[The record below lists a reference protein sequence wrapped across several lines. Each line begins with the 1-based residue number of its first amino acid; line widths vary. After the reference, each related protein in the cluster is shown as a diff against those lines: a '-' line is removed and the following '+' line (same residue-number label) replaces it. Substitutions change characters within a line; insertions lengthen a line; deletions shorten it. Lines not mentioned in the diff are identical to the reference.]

1 MDKLLDWLP
10 AVTALIMAA
19 IAIYMAGSQKRQVE
33 ATIAKLQAETDK
45 NKADVSTSAVM
56 AAAAIIDDMREED
69 HRKQGRILELEAS
82 CQKQA
87 EEFER
92 TLKKKLAETTN
103 LESQLMQAHEY
114 ISVLESRAET
124 IDEVIEAIRSVAQ
137 ENNKETF

>member
-1 MDKLLDWLP
+1 MDTDWLP
-10 AVTALIMAA
+10 AIAALIMAA
-19 IAIYMAGSQKRQVE
+19 IALYQARSQKTQVE
-33 ATIAKLQAETDK
+33 ATVEKLRAETTK
-45 NKADVSTSAVM
+45 AQADVSTSAVM

-69 HRKQGRILELEAS
+69 HRKQSRILELEAS

-103 LESQLMQAHEY
+103 LQSQLMQAHEY

>member
-1 MDKLLDWLP
+1 VDTDWLP
-10 AVTALIMAA
+10 AIAALIMAA
-19 IAIYMAGSQKRQVE
+19 IALYQARSQKTQVE
-33 ATIAKLQAETDK
+33 ATVEKLRAETTK
-45 NKADVSTSAVM
+45 AQADVSPSAVM

-69 HRKQGRILELEAS
+69 HRKQIRILELEAS

-92 TLKKKLAETTN
+92 TLKERLAETTN
-103 LESQLMQAHEY
+103 LQSQLMQAHEY

>member
-1 MDKLLDWLP
+1 MDTDWLP
-10 AVTALIMAA
+10 AIAALIMAA
-19 IAIYMAGSQKRQVE
+19 IALYQARSQKTQVE
-33 ATIAKLQAETDK
+33 ATVEKLRAETTK
-45 NKADVSTSAVM
+45 AQADVSTSAVM

-82 CQKQA
+82 CQKKA

-92 TLKKKLAETTN
+92 TLKERLAETTN
-103 LESQLMQAHEY
+103 LQSQLMQAHEY